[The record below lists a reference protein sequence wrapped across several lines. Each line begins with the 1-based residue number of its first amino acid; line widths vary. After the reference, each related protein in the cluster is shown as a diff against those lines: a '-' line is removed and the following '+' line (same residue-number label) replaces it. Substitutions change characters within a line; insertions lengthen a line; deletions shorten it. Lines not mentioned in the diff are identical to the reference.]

1 MKTFKV
7 EGWYRYSNGNEKDFE
22 VETITCTS
30 VQVALEI
37 FTHKYSTTNFFKIYT
52 TEIS

>member
-22 VETITCTS
+22 QEVILAKNPKS
-30 VQVALEI
+30 AINI
-37 FTHKYSTTNFFKIYT
+37 FKAMFNINFFSIDIKLV
-52 TEIS
+52 S